1 MPKLWIMETGWRSL
15 HDMIGTNSDSPGSNE
30 ALMMVILF
38 GQGVGITGEGGRKM
52 RRQVNLNELH
62 YVSLHS

>member
-1 MPKLWIMETGWRSL
+1 
-15 HDMIGTNSDSPGSNE
+15 MIGTNSDSPGSNE